1 MSWNEHTPHAK
12 EMRETAELPVPLNS
26 PEDTTEPPTEEHATA
41 DETITTTIHTREI
54 HLYTVPN
61 RSTSGHYADS
71 GLYRDI
77 IKNPALYM
85 DRADF

>member
-1 MSWNEHTPHAK
+1 MSWTEHTPHAHNL
-12 EMRETAELPVPLNS
+12 REPTALPDPPNS
-26 PEDTTEPPTEEHATA
+26 PEEAAPPPEEVADKASATV
-41 DETITTTIHTREI
+41 TTTIQTREI

-61 RSTSGHYADS
+61 RSVSGHYADS

>member
-1 MSWNEHTPHAK
+1 
-12 EMRETAELPVPLNS
+12 MRDTAEPPVTLNN
-26 PEDTTEPPTEEHATA
+26 PDEPQEAPAEKATA
-41 DETITTTIHTREI
+41 DQTTATATIHTREI

-61 RSTSGHYADS
+61 RSASGHYADS